1 MHGDIEVARS
11 HCLAMRAVIIHHLG
25 GREDG
30 EALGKLREMSRNAAA
45 AIDDV
50 DCTSLLSSVEDDGA
64 DLFSKSGH
72 LKWATTHVSGAY
84 FLRLQ
89 ILRELDAFDARL
101 LQLEAT
107 RNAAAARSTANSSSD
122 RRSPG

>member
-11 HCLAMRAVIIHHLG
+11 HGLAMRALIIHHLG
-25 GREDG
+25 GRENG
-30 EALGKLREMSRNAAA
+30 EALGKLREMSRKAAA
-45 AIDDV
+45 AVDDV
-50 DCTSLLSSVEDDGA
+50 DCKSLLSSVEDDGA

-72 LKWATTHVSGAY
+72 LKWATTHVSGAN

-89 ILRELDAFDARL
+89 ILRELDALDAQL

-107 RNAAAARSTANSSSD
+107 RNAAAARSTSNSSSD

>member
-1 MHGDIEVARS
+1 MHRDIELARS
-11 HCLAMRAVIIHHLG
+11 HCLAMRALIIHDLG
-25 GREDG
+25 GHENG
-30 EALGKLREMSRNAAA
+30 EALGKLRELSRKAAA
-45 AIDDV
+45 AVDDV
-50 DCTSLLSSVEDDGA
+50 DCKSLLSSVEDDGA

-101 LQLEAT
+101 LQLEAP
-107 RNAAAARSTANSSSD
+107 RNAAAARSTDNSSSD
-122 RRSPG
+122 RRSSG